1 MQQGCSLAP
10 PAPRVAEEAGVAEVV
25 AVPPVEVAGVEDLGK
40 VAPQGTVSPTRTPV
54 ASITLPR
61 QLVEEEETVP
71 VEGQRA
77 GLVLVL
83 GLAMELVA
91 VLARHLPLPAVGML
105 VLMVRVQAVVE
116 VVVPKGPAGLVPE
129 VALAKDLARVA

>member
-1 MQQGCSLAP
+1 MP
-10 PAPRVAEEAGVAEVV
+10 VAQVG
-25 AVPPVEVAGVEDLGK
+25 GGGGGGR